1 AHRPSGRHESMRE
14 RVDYAQGVDRVQR
27 RGVLRLPADDLP
39 QDVEVRADRE
49 IHLHAVKAAEVPGD
63 DVVVV
68 RAQEVAERYE
78 EGKLLGV
85 WKVEELWLQQGP
97 QLPLHRPRQ
106 ETVSDTA
113 RLRLRGEDSDH
124 RFGEL
129 QQIAKRPSRRRHI
142 RAVSASAQPCIG
154 PVRENADLLRPEIGA
169 RHKGLILADA
179 DRLEEANL
187 SVIDQRL
194 PEQLPRRKRP
204 VHIVIDEIRI
214 ESRCPEN
221 WPRHYSAVDPCTLA
235 KDNIRP
241 FRLCNLHKI
250 AERVLRELVVGI
262 EEEQVLSSC
271 LLDPMVAR
279 ASGATGIS
287 LM

>member
-1 AHRPSGRHESMRE
+1 
-14 RVDYAQGVDRVQR
+14 
-27 RGVLRLPADDLP
+27 
-39 QDVEVRADRE
+39 
-49 IHLHAVKAAEVPGD
+49 
-63 DVVVV
+63 
-68 RAQEVAERYE
+68 
-78 EGKLLGV
+78 
-85 WKVEELWLQQGP
+85 
-97 QLPLHRPRQ
+97 
-106 ETVSDTA
+106 
-113 RLRLRGEDSDH
+113 
-124 RFGEL
+124 
-129 QQIAKRPSRRRHI
+129 SRRRHI

-221 WPRHYSAVDPCTLA
+221 WPRHYSAVDPFTLA

-287 LM
+287 LMQHLDVLMLSRILVQYLARLVSRPIVDREDLHLSRLEPLIRRRIKRESQKVFHIVDRNNHRDQRLACRHQICHTFCPALPAAISPCRMVHRHSTAELPSAAAPAWPSHRLLSSAPRARCSGR